1 MKKFGMLMLPMLA
14 ISLLLGTNAFA
25 DDTYQVTY
33 YSNANTV
40 GAQDGTLRIA
50 NTGATVAAG
59 VAQNLYAAIYVF
71 DDSQEMQECC
81 ACQISPDGLLSE
93 SVNPGIQTANTVTG
107 IKPTRGVIKV
117 IGIDGRSNLDEHPR
131 SIAHGLDGWMTQIQG
146 TSVNLATSTWKGP
159 FTVTQSELIQSTLS
173 AAELEVLDMT
183 CKFAIII
190 GSGRGTC
197 SCTPEDHDF

>member
-14 ISLLLGTNAFA
+14 ISLLLGTNALA

-93 SVNPGIQTANTVTG
+93 SVNQELTANTVTG

-117 IGIDGRSNLDEHPR
+117 IGTTGSDPTNITG
-131 SIAHGLDGWMTQIQG
+131 IAHGLDGWMTQIQG
-146 TSVNLATSTWKGP
+146 TTVNLATSTWKGP

-173 AAELEVLDMT
+173 AAELGVLDMT

>member
-1 MKKFGMLMLPMLA
+1 MKKLGMLMLPILA

-50 NTGATVAAG
+50 HTGAQVAGG

-93 SVNPGIQTANTVTG
+93 SVDQELTANTVTG

-117 IGIDGRSNLDEHPR
+117 IGTTGSDPTNITGL
-131 SIAHGLDGWMTQIQG
+131 AHGLDGWMTQIQG
-146 TSVNLATSTWKGP
+146 TTVNLATSTWKGP
-159 FTVTQSELIQSTLS
+159 FTVNQSELIQSSLS
-173 AAELEVLDMT
+173 V
-183 CKFAIII
+183 
-190 GSGRGTC
+190 
-197 SCTPEDHDF
+197 